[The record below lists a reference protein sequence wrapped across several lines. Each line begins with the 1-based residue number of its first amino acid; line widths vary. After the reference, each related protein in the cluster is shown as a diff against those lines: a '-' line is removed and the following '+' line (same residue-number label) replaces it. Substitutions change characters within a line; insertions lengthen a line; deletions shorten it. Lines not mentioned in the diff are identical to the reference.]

1 MKRKA
6 EGVKG
11 ERRYRRPAGLTKTT
25 GVKPLLEKGPK
36 APVRKGLRYRFLN
49 RYPETETKSHGY

>member
-1 MKRKA
+1 MERKA

-25 GVKPLLEKGPK
+25 GVKPLLEKCPK
-36 APVRKGLRYRFLN
+36 APVSKALGTGF
-49 RYPETETKSHGY
+49 